1 MTSVSAVRPKKIA
14 DRVLSEIIMI
24 ETASSREEKFIGLL
38 DFNSS
43 SRCKYFI
50 RNTCIHSMYIFLKY
64 HYLFYVIHI
73 KNTYCTNIGL
83 NNNKPAFCQR
93 YGLSKVYGTR
103 NPSNDIIMAGG
114 KQIKIGLAHSAHHVI
129 GCTNI
134 IVYCS

>member
-1 MTSVSAVRPKKIA
+1 MSAVRPKKNA
-14 DRVLSEIIMI
+14 DRVLSEIIVI
-24 ETASSREEKFIGLL
+24 ETASSREKKFIGLL
-38 DFNSS
+38 DFNAS

-93 YGLSKVYGTR
+93 YGISKVYGTR

-114 KQIKIGLAHSAHHVI
+114 KQIKIELAHSAHHVI
-129 GCTNI
+129 GCTNV